1 MNMILEAGDMQ
12 SIAVYDKKRIESF
25 ISKPAFPF
33 LISFARTGS
42 HWLRMIMELYIEKPS
57 LVRIFY
63 YKDAEDFTCYHRH
76 DEDLNI
82 ERENV
87 IYLYRHP
94 VDTIYSN
101 LCYFDENIH
110 DIKKIEFRSKLYG
123 HHLKKWLLEE
133 NFTSKKTIV
142 SYEGMQGDIDRQ
154 FKKIC
159 RHFSVPF
166 KQKKLRDAVCRVTK
180 DKVQRKTPHDPKV
193 INLSKDYQITKEL
206 FKIEHA
212 DFIMDC
218 IYSIDPRLEKFI
230 KDL

>member
-1 MNMILEAGDMQ
+1 MN
-12 SIAVYDKKRIESF
+12 SIAVHNRELIESF

-33 LISFARTGS
+33 LISFERTGS
-42 HWLRMIMELYIEKPS
+42 HWLRMIMELYFEKPS

-63 YKDAEDFTCYHRH
+63 YKGAKDFTCYHRH

-101 LCYFDENIH
+101 LCHFDENI
-110 DIKKIEFRSKLYG
+110 DDTKKIEFRTNLYG

-133 NFTSKKTIV
+133 NFTSRKTVV
-142 SYEGMQGDIDRQ
+142 SYESMQRDMSSQ

-159 RHFSVPF
+159 HHFSVPF
-166 KQKKLRDAVCRVTK
+166 VQNKLQDAVCHVTK
-180 DKVQRKTPHDPKV
+180 DEVQKKTTHDPRV
-193 INLSKDYQITKEL
+193 IDLSKDYQIKKKL
-206 FKIEHA
+206 FKQKQT

-230 KDL
+230 VNL